1 MVFLNGHAISGD
13 GPRGDRLVDDHFLLL
28 FNAYDHPV
36 DFILPRTT
44 SQGTWRVRIDTKRSK
59 PRKSRRRFETGDPVR
74 VEGRAVLVLGTDL
87 RAQSPIQPAQSPTQP
102 GRSPS
107 DGP

>member
-74 VEGRAVLVLGTDL
+74 VEGSAVLVLGTDL
-87 RAQSPIQPAQSPTQP
+87 RGQSPIQPAQSATQP
-102 GRSPS
+102 G
-107 DGP
+107 